1 MANRNHAPSVG
12 SALDQS
18 SQCLE
23 SLAEGGIVSG
33 NDWGANGQ
41 RGGQPRRRN
50 LGTTLAGLLLAALLQ
65 LAVATVA
72 AQVAPAKAPDTP
84 ANAAQ
89 AEPDDGVREATAR
102 FFNRD
107 IVTFRAEFLGRSPD
121 TRARAA
127 EENMRRV
134 VEQRGIA
141 TVAFQQ
147 APQGLIVLLGG
158 QMVFAVLPGDL
169 DHLSNQ
175 TMAQAQADIARRL
188 GAAVN
193 AAEREYTPR
202 QLLNGVLLS
211 ALATVIAIVV
221 FLLLLR
227 VVRAIETRAHDAM
240 DRRVAGMQH
249 EGVRHMVSALH
260 TLAGWALRIVFWV
273 LALLLLEEWARFVLG
288 QFAFTRPWAEAMTGW
303 IATELS
309 RWGHG
314 IAAAITGLVAAAAIL
329 LLARL
334 IAQTISVT
342 FRGLQSGRFKLFG
355 IDAEL
360 AEPTRKLVVAI
371 VWLFAIAMAYPYLP
385 GAQTDAFKGL
395 SVLVGLMISLGA
407 SSIVGQAAGGFTIIY
422 SRTMSVG
429 DVVRVGEMEGM
440 VQQIGL
446 FTTRLRTVT
455 GVEVSIPNNVV
466 LGGQLQNLSRHPD
479 GPGMWLETGVTIGYD
494 TPWRQVHRLLLQAA
508 QDTPRIQREP
518 APFVLQTALSDF
530 YVEYKLRARVAD
542 AFGRALVLSELHAN
556 IQDGFNAAGV
566 QIMSPNYE
574 ADPEAPKIVPPANW
588 NPDQA

>member
-1 MANRNHAPSVG
+1 M
-12 SALDQS
+12 Q
-18 SQCLE
+18 
-23 SLAEGGIVSG
+23 SLAQGGVVSG
-33 NDWGANGQ
+33 NTWVANAV
-41 RGGQPRRRN
+41 RGLRPRSLAIL
-50 LGTTLAGLLLAALLQ
+50 LGGLLIAAMLALAATN
-65 LAVATVA
+65 AA
-72 AQVAPAKAPDTP
+72 AQEDPAKASDTP
-84 ANAAQ
+84 ATTPAQ
-89 AEPDDGVREATAR
+89 ADDETREATVR

-107 IVTFRAEFLGRSPD
+107 IVTFRSGFLGRSPD

-127 EENMRRV
+127 EENIRRV

-141 TVAFQQ
+141 TIAFQQ
-147 APQGLIVLLGG
+147 APQGLVVMLGG
-158 QMVFAVLPGDL
+158 QIVFAVLPGDL

-175 TMAQAQADIARRL
+175 TMAQAQADVARRL

-211 ALATVIAIVV
+211 ALATVVAIVV

-227 VVRAIETRAHDAM
+227 VVRALEARVHDAM
-240 DRRVAGMQH
+240 DRRIADMQH

-260 TLAGWALRIVFWV
+260 TLAGWALRIVLWV

-314 IAAAITGLVAAAAIL
+314 IAAAVPGLVAAAAIL

-355 IDAEL
+355 IDSEL
-360 AEPTRKLVVAI
+360 AEPTRKLVVAV

-429 DVVRVGEMEGM
+429 DIVRVGDVEGM
-440 VQQIGL
+440 VMQVGL

-494 TPWRQVHRLLLQAA
+494 TPWRQVHRLLLEAA
-508 QDTPRIQREP
+508 QDTARIQREP

-530 YVEYKLRARVAD
+530 YVEYRLRARVAD
-542 AFGRALVLSELHAN
+542 VFGRAMVLSELHAN
-556 IQDGFNAAGV
+556 IQDRFNAAGV

-574 ADPEAPKIVPPANW
+574 ADPETPKIVPPAQW
-588 NPDQA
+588 NPDQT